1 MREWLKTLRDGWRRA
16 KQFSRNRRS
25 KSAAELLGIFRN
37 PIRASALPLLGG
49 LLLLLLAAGAD
60 VIVPKLQEAVIDSVV
75 DKSGLSRTLLF
86 GAGVAVLTLAALLFR
101 TLSDFQLHRSEN
113 KLILKV
119 QTQVFSYLLGLPKS
133 YFDGKEKDGIINRV
147 SADIYGMRSV
157 LSVLLHFCGQI
168 PTLLV
173 SAGFLIAKHPVVAL
187 WALLPLPIFFGLSYI
202 IGRRTR
208 ALAYLAADERAGVY
222 GVIAESVKGSTLIKT
237 DGEQEGQVKKL
248 ERRGE
253 QNRRIMLEQRAFGSL
268 MRFLGGLFQNGS
280 KLLVFGVGFYM
291 MYKSEL
297 TLGGVVA
304 MSTYIGMVYSPAQAI
319 ARGILTVQ
327 DGLTALERVAEFYEV
342 QPEDVHSGITADRLR
357 GELTFDKVAFA
368 YGQEPVL
375 KDISFALA
383 PGKVHY
389 LVGESGVGKSTLLS
403 LILCLYRP
411 HGGRIAFDGVD
422 QKDYAVESLR
432 RRIAYVSQETVFFSG
447 TVAEN
452 LAAQTGADR
461 EQIIAAAEVA
471 QIHQKICSLPEG
483 YDTVLESGAPLF
495 SQGERQR
502 LSLARAL
509 LRDADIYVVDEPTAA
524 LDPKNRD
531 EVLGVLTRLAAEKTV
546 LVVTHQLSL
555 IPKETQVLLLKD
567 GELQEVAADA
577 AVL

>member
-555 IPKETQVLLLKD
+555 IPKETSVLLLKD
-567 GELQEVAADA
+567 GELREVAADA